1 MNFVSLAR
9 LSASPHNRHISFG
22 GIAMHALLTAHQR
35 ATSFVGATAVSL
47 SLWIGIIEVA
57 RRVM

>member
-1 MNFVSLAR
+1 ML
-9 LSASPHNRHISFG
+9 
-22 GIAMHALLTAHQR
+22 ALLTAHQR